1 MVILPTTAVDFKSC
15 PLNDYPLNYTLKNL
29 TIISFIMI
37 ISGLINLHG
46 KNRETMANTAQ
57 AKKRARQ
64 AEKSRIRNAGQR
76 SNLRTF
82 IKKIIAAVR
91 SGDKEKA
98 QAAYNTAVPIIDS
111 AVNKGIIH
119 KNKASRSKS
128 RLNSKVKSIA

>member
-1 MVILPTTAVDFKSC
+1 ML
-15 PLNDYPLNYTLKNL
+15 
-29 TIISFIMI
+29 
-37 ISGLINLHG
+37 GLINLHS

-82 IKKIIAAVR
+82 VKKIIAAVNA
-91 SGDKEKA
+91 GDKEKA

-119 KNKASRSKS
+119 KNKAARSKS
-128 RLNSKVKSIA
+128 RLNAKVKSIA